1 MQSYLFTVENVIN
14 HFLAK
19 SYEDL
24 EQLTQEEV
32 FDYFKARL
40 LAEKEAEER
49 EDINKALEEYTREH
63 LTPLWKHKQ
72 SLQNS
77 IERLNYDIEEG
88 QEIATNIY
96 YDQDGWIKYMEP
108 NDERSRKGMLAH
120 YCSSLRRVEY
130 TSPKDV
136 KKALEKEVKRLE
148 PLEPHLHYNPMNH
161 F

>member
-1 MQSYLFTVENVIN
+1 MQTYLFTAENVIN

-24 EQLTQEEV
+24 EKLTQEEV
-32 FDYFKARL
+32 FDYFKSRL

-49 EDINKALEEYTREH
+49 ETINKALEVYAKDF

-77 IERLNYDIEEG
+77 IERINCSIEEG
-88 QEIATNIY
+88 EEIATNIY
-96 YDQDGWIKYMEP
+96 YDQDGWIKYMEA
-108 NDERSRKGMLAH
+108 NDERSKKGMFAR
-120 YCSSLRRVEY
+120 YCSGLRRVEY